1 MTKRKIIE
9 SIHRILKGGDVR
21 SSTELTHKDIEFAL
35 NRAISTL
42 LKMETINVT
51 MPFGSYIPTH
61 HMLATYEGVEVSDI
75 SNGRSKATL
84 PATPISLPLGVG
96 VFRITSS
103 SCPDPFIPLEP
114 GMLSVAQKVA
124 HNRLKAMLGEE
135 LVAYEVSGKQVTFN
149 RSKEEI
155 GDTVTMQLLVMDIEA
170 IDEDAELPLPPD
182 LENAAV
188 NMVLQQF
195 GQWRPG
201 DDSADNN
208 DKP

>member
-9 SIHRILKGGDVR
+9 SIQRILKGGDIR
-21 SSTELTHKDIEFAL
+21 SSTELTHKDVEMAL

-61 HMLATYEGVEVSDI
+61 HMIATYEGIEVTDI
-75 SNGRSKATL
+75 PNGRSKATL
-84 PATPISLPLGVG
+84 PATPMSLPMNVG
-96 VFRITSS
+96 IFRITSDC
-103 SCPDPFIPLEP
+103 CPEPFIPLEA
-114 GMLSVAQKVA
+114 GMLSVAQGV
-124 HNRLKAMLGEE
+124 NRISAMLGQD
-135 LVAYEVSGKQVTFN
+135 LVAYEAAGKQVTFN
-149 RSKEEI
+149 RKKDEI
-155 GDTVTMQLLVMDIEA
+155 GTVTMQLLVMDIES

-188 NMVLQQF
+188 NLVLQQF

-208 DKP
+208 DKA